1 MSSPTSLVWKTPF
14 NPGFHTG
21 LLTEREQTCMDKT
34 CTASTGARESRC
46 DDDIVGDFGGDI
58 KKCTSLPVQCRSA
71 SGMSTP
77 YPKGVAKYVPLV
89 VQIGILAVDLVK
101 DFLIATSLLL
111 PLVSLLAVTY
121 RFVLSTEDG
130 CESYCQR
137 KRLPGCARGTFLL
150 E

>member
-1 MSSPTSLVWKTPF
+1 MINVKSDVSCLE

-34 CTASTGARESRC
+34 RQSRC

-101 DFLIATSLLL
+101 DFLIATSLL

>member
-34 CTASTGARESRC
+34 RQSRC

-101 DFLIATSLLL
+101 DFLIATSLL

-137 KRLPGCARGTFLL
+137 KRLPGCTRELFVL